1 MSDLVEPWD
10 LRHMTADW
18 TAIEEAFAGIEQA
31 DRFAQPPNPTI
42 TARQVDQSQPGGHQV
57 YIVAHQLISIAMDHH
72 HALLALI
79 SQPASAVAPW
89 TLLRAVFEASARA
102 NWILDP
108 TETAERRRRG
118 WHRTCNDFRQQQNY
132 QAALRR
138 TMPDDK
144 AAASLADEAKAEDA
158 FVKMAI
164 SVGLPWE
171 DTKRDINLIVELAK
185 LGVVRRALG
194 TDSHVARLE
203 AMWRSMSG
211 HAHGYSYA
219 PRTNSNVRWFNKI
232 DGGGGE
238 FLLTIDP
245 DAFTIQAKATGVLLL
260 SAMQLYVQRSMRP
273 LAEL

>member
-10 LRHMTADW
+10 LQHMTADW
-18 TAIEEAFAGIEQA
+18 TAIENAFAGIEEA
-31 DRFAQPPNPTI
+31 DRFAGTPNQPI
-42 TARQVDQSQPGGHQV
+42 TSRQVDESQPGGHQV
-57 YIVAHQLISIAMDHH
+57 YVVAHQLITIAMDHH

-89 TLLRAVFEASARA
+89 TLMRAVFEASARA

-108 TETAERRRRG
+108 TETAERKRHA

-138 TMPDDK
+138 IMPPAE
-144 AAASLADEAKAEDA
+144 AASSLADETKAKVA
-158 FVKMAI
+158 FQNMAA

-171 DTKRDINLIVELAK
+171 DTKWDIKLIDELAK

-194 TDSHVARLE
+194 ADAHVARLE

-219 PRTNSNVRWFNKI
+219 ARANSNVRWFTKI
-232 DGGGGE
+232 DGGSGE

-245 DAFTIQAKATGVLLL
+245 DAFTIQAKATAMLLL

-273 LAEL
+273 LIA